1 MMRYAPFVFLVT
13 LALCLCLATALVTLV
28 NTDNSDI
35 DQKKIRVG
43 VVGEFENSY
52 LGFGISALQ
61 SFDSS
66 RFSLEI
72 LELSQDEARESL
84 LEGDLTGY
92 VVIPEGFVEDAIY
105 GDVGKLT
112 FVTTNSNADIIT
124 MFKQEVLDLISCLLV
139 ESQNGVYGMQDVMFE
154 YDFERDVVMDNTNV
168 LASEYVGL
176 ILSRSN
182 AFELEVTG
190 ISENLTFGGYML
202 SGLSVLLM
210 LLSGIVCCSLFIR
223 RDMALPKLMSANRY
237 HPSIQIAGEYLAFFL
252 VTLVN
257 TLVLLFLMMQAGRAS
272 GAVVELVGLS
282 TGEMLIIL
290 IKFIPAVAMIS
301 AFQFL
306 LYQLADSI
314 VSGVLMQF
322 VSAVFLGYIS
332 GCFYPISFFPKVI
345 RTVSGVIPSGI
356 ARGYL
361 SSLLTDSA
369 DAVALLAIFG
379 YVAGLIGLSLLVRRH
394 KIRTA

>member
-1 MMRYAPFVFLVT
+1 
-13 LALCLCLATALVTLV
+13 
-28 NTDNSDI
+28 
-35 DQKKIRVG
+35 
-43 VVGEFENSY
+43 
-52 LGFGISALQ
+52 
-61 SFDSS
+61 
-66 RFSLEI
+66 
-72 LELSQDEARESL
+72 
-84 LEGDLTGY
+84 
-92 VVIPEGFVEDAIY
+92 
-105 GDVGKLT
+105 
-112 FVTTNSNADIIT
+112 
-124 MFKQEVLDLISCLLV
+124 
-139 ESQNGVYGMQDVMFE
+139 
-154 YDFERDVVMDNTNV
+154 
-168 LASEYVGL
+168 
-176 ILSRSN
+176 
-182 AFELEVTG
+182 
-190 ISENLTFGGYML
+190 
-202 SGLSVLLM
+202 
-210 LLSGIVCCSLFIR
+210 
-223 RDMALPKLMSANRY
+223 MALPKLMSANRY